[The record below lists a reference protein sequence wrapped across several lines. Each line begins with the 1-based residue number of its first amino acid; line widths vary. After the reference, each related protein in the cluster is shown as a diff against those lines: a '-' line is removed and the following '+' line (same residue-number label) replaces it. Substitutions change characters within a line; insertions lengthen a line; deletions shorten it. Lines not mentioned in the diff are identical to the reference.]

1 MTLADVVLAISAV
14 VLLMSS
20 VAMYLSRGRRIHGS
34 WIYGSFFGSLTAIF
48 LVEPIY
54 YAVDAAIGGTNYLA
68 LVQRAFLTA
77 TLMSMHIG
85 IWRAMAPS
93 QLGRQVIF
101 AWVIAATSFGGQVV
115 LFIQAAPSIS
125 SSGMR
130 QYESNP
136 LVAVYSLLMLAHL
149 ATVAFSAMRLSVR
162 YSRRLK
168 SLRRRRSLTFVAIG
182 SGFALTVA
190 LIHATMTLTDLVG
203 SPPEFLGTL
212 ERIFTAS
219 SAFVF
224 ALAIGIPTFP
234 RWIDSARR
242 GFTARRVLWGLCP
255 LWGKLQPEI
264 DQYVIWPYRG
274 RLMEMM
280 SRDPAMR
287 IHRRIVEMRDCF
299 ESDATM
305 EGRLSQAE
313 LAKIRTMEVNAHA

>member
-20 VAMYLSRGRRIHGS
+20 VAMYLSKGRRMHGS

-54 YAVDAAIGGTNYLA
+54 YAVDAALGGVNYLA
-68 LVQRAFLTA
+68 LAQRAFLTA

-85 IWRAMAPS
+85 IWRAMAPL
-93 QLGRQVIF
+93 QLRRPVIS
-101 AWVIAATSFGGQVV
+101 AYVVAATSYGGQVV
-115 LFIQAAPSIS
+115 LFILAVRSFS

-136 LVAVYSLLMLAHL
+136 LVAFYSLLMLAHL

-162 YSRRLK
+162 YSPRLK
-168 SLRRRRSLTFVAIG
+168 SLLRRRSLAFVALG
-182 SGFALTVA
+182 SGFALTVT
-190 LIHATMTLTDLVG
+190 LIHATMTLTDLIG
-203 SPPEFLGTL
+203 SPPEFLRTL

-219 SAFVF
+219 AAIVF

-234 RWIDSARR
+234 RWLDSIRR
-242 GFTARRVLWGLCP
+242 GFAARRELWDLCP
-255 LWGKLQPEI
+255 LWSKLQPEI

-280 SRDPAMR
+280 SRNPNMR
-287 IHRRIVEMRDCF
+287 MHRRIVEMRDCF
-299 ESDATM
+299 ESDATT

-313 LAKIRTMEVNAHA
+313 LARIRTMEVNAHA